1 MITTADAQ
9 NILIQSCS
17 LFGIKAFPSWATP
30 EGRIKTERIVVVP
43 TSPQTPAT
51 YWEDCF
57 IAVNLCVPDIKGK
70 ANLQRL
76 DELERA
82 AKARFK
88 EWTYGTY
95 DESAYRYRYEN
106 IGCEEDPNLGC
117 HYVYIRVLFRVLNIK
132 NN

>member
-1 MITTADAQ
+1 MITIGDAQ
-9 NILIQSCS
+9 DILLRDCAS
-17 LFGIKAFPSWATP
+17 FGLKAFPSWKTP
-30 EGRIKTERIVVVP
+30 EGRIKAERIVVVP

-76 DELERA
+76 DDLERT

-95 DESAYRYRYEN
+95 DGSVYHYRYEN
-106 IGCEEDPNLGC
+106 ISREEDADLGC
-117 HYVYIRVLFRVLNIK
+117 HYVYDRVLFRVLNIK